1 MLYARSAS
9 AMIRSPNI
17 RSLSRGLAVLE
28 CFRGGNPLTQIE
40 IAQATGLPYPT
51 VWRILMTLTD
61 LGYLETLPVSERYAL
76 TARALV
82 LSAGFQD
89 RENMV
94 QRFRPAMDTLCH
106 EVLWPI
112 SLAAP
117 AGSSMVVRYST
128 HNATTMTYT
137 VYKPGF
143 ATPLGQSATGVAYLS
158 ALPQEERDHLAY
170 SLGLEQVDREILIEQ
185 MKRARDLGYAAYE
198 RSRFNPTPGKLS
210 TIAVPVF
217 QGETVLGA
225 LALSFF
231 ANAMS
236 LQQAIER
243 YIPRLKQI
251 ANCEPLED
259 QGPRS

>member
-1 MLYARSAS
+1 
-9 AMIRSPNI
+9 MIRSPTI

-28 CFRGGNPLTQIE
+28 CFRGGRPLTQIE

-51 VWRILMTLTD
+51 VWRILMTLMD
-61 LGYLETLPVSERYAL
+61 LGYIETLPVSERYAL
-76 TARALV
+76 TARSLI

-94 QRFRPAMDTLCH
+94 QRFRAAMDALCR

-117 AGSSMVVRYST
+117 AGHSMVVRYST
-128 HNATTMTYT
+128 HNATTMTFT

-158 ALPQEERDHLAY
+158 ALPQEECEHLAD
-170 SLGLEQVDREILIEQ
+170 GLNLSDAERAILAEQLQ
-185 MKRARDLGYAAYE
+185 NARASGYAAYE

-217 QGETVLGA
+217 HGDAVTGA

-231 ANAMS
+231 ANAMP

-243 YIPRLKQI
+243 YIPRLRLIAGSAQI
-251 ANCEPLED
+251 
-259 QGPRS
+259 

>member
-1 MLYARSAS
+1 
-9 AMIRSPNI
+9 MIRSPNI

-40 IAQATGLPYPT
+40 IATATGLPYPT
-51 VWRILMTLTD
+51 VWRILMTLID
-61 LGYLETLPVSERYAL
+61 LGYIETLPVSERYAL

-94 QRFRPAMDTLCH
+94 QRFRPAMDALCH

-112 SLAAP
+112 SLAVP

-158 ALPQEERDHLAY
+158 ALPDEDRSHLID
-170 SLGLEQVDREILIEQ
+170 SLGLEKVDREILGEQ
-185 MKRARDLGYAAYE
+185 IRRAQDRGYAAYE

-210 TIAVPVF
+210 TVAVPVF
-217 QGETVLGA
+217 HEDKALGA

-231 ANAMS
+231 ANAMP
-236 LQQAIER
+236 LQQAIDR
-243 YIPRLKQI
+243 YIPRLQAI
-251 ANCEPLED
+251 AVSQP
-259 QGPRS
+259 S